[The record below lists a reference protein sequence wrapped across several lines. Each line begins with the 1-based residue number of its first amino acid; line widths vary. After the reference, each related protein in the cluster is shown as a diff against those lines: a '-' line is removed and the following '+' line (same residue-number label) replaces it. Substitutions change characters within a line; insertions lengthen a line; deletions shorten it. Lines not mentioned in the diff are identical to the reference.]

1 MKTKKILLQTTFLIL
16 AIASFSLSQWSTDP
30 NNNLIVGYGLDPHI
44 CSDSAGGCYITY
56 DYENIYYPRKLALE
70 RLDKYGYKPWGTL
83 KQILGETPEQSGAE
97 IIEDGEGGVIVCYID
112 RYENLPYWT
121 QRVKVQKVD
130 SNGNFLW
137 GQTGV
142 RVTLDELNHGLQQ
155 LVTDGSGGCV
165 ITWKTTNGIFY
176 VNRISSNSERLWS
189 DSGILLGI
197 SNYSGTEPKIIRAS
211 DGNYYVETGEYIYR
225 IRDNGEIVRKDSV
238 TLGYIV
244 PDPEGGIVLS
254 GRVWSGMIPKLVAQ
268 RKDSIGNN
276 LWPEPY
282 VEIADSLDIGTS
294 LNIIANNDYYNYG
307 WLGKKNGVAEILQI
321 QSLRIDGTKLF
332 IGGTISLSDAPTSI
346 TSIPIIPSS
355 DGSNI
360 YAWTH
365 WDSPQT
371 YNANYARRI
380 DSSGSDIWKKILV
393 LLNEPSLGY
402 LSMTN
407 DCAGGAIGVG
417 YLNNDFAIR
426 VLKVS
431 VYGNLG
437 EVITGSENYYE
448 GISIEQ
454 SLLYQNYPNPFN
466 STTNIKYQVNREG
479 RIRIALYNVLG
490 EELKIL
496 SDEYKTIGTYSLIF
510 NSIELPSGVY
520 LYALQT
526 GSEVIFK
533 KLTILK

>member
-1 MKTKKILLQTTFLIL
+1 MRKFIFTIFILIAISFNLIP
-16 AIASFSLSQWSTDP
+16 QWSTDP